1 MIWPRHQIGW
11 KESEI
16 VPFMYFF
23 VDILRVDIGVHLA
36 DFGNRFQ
43 IRYYSLRSASIKART
58 PFRPCAT
65 RLDSLRADRQKFG
78 STLVD
83 RKKEGL
89 PLLED
94 LSLSSADG

>member
-23 VDILRVDIGVHLA
+23 VDILRVEIGVHLA

-43 IRYYSLRSASIKART
+43 IRYYSFKVGVDKSENPLQTMRNSPRLAESGPPKVREHLSGSKKRGAS
-58 PFRPCAT
+58 
-65 RLDSLRADRQKFG
+65 
-78 STLVD
+78 
-83 RKKEGL
+83 
-89 PLLED
+89 LLKD